1 MKLNNV
7 GVVIAQ
13 RELSLS
19 TKAIVTVVIGKPEPF
34 PDGNGCYCPY
44 QIIGLGDQKVR
55 YAGGE
60 DAAQALMLTLQTIG
74 AVLYASHEA
83 KSGLLTWNGGT
94 DLGFPDHDFNPRLSP
109 P

>member
-60 DAAQALMLTLQTIG
+60 DTAQALMLTLQTIG

-94 DLGFPDHDFNPRLSP
+94 DLGFPDHDFNPRPSSP
-109 P
+109 